1 MREWVVLAETDP
13 LDGLTHSMVEY
24 VNESEARRMKQKY
37 TGHIALRQKLTIT
50 IENLAALS
58 LILRSR
64 GVCDG

>member
-1 MREWVVLAETDP
+1 
-13 LDGLTHSMVEY
+13 VEY